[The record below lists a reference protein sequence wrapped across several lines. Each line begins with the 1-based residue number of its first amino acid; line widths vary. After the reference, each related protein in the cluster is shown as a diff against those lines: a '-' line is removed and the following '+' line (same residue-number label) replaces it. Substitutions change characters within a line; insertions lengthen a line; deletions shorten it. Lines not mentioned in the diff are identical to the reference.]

1 MREPRIACEEGSFKL
16 TCPTNLL
23 SSRCMQQSSLNIVV
37 VEDEAIIADHLMLT
51 LQSLGFRPWGPA
63 MNLQEAKGYVDRGP
77 VDLVLIDIHLQEKHD
92 GIELGRYLKNQNK
105 IPHVYVTAN
114 ADSGTVELAKKTTPM
129 GFIVKPFQASNL
141 YSSIEVAMANW
152 ELMHPAMPDEHL
164 EVMDDDISYNHELR
178 VLFVTV
184 SGQPVRLFS
193 YEITH
198 VRSAH
203 VYVEFHMAN
212 SDVHIVRTSMNKVE
226 ETLPPDRFIR
236 VHRSHLINVSYAEHF
251 DGIQLTIHGKKIP
264 VSKTNKKKLT
274 DRFPSLRDKM

>member
-1 MREPRIACEEGSFKL
+1 MRRD
-16 TCPTNLL
+16 
-23 SSRCMQQSSLNIVV
+23 SLNIVV
-37 VEDEAIIADHLMLT
+37 VEDEAIIADHLMMT

-129 GFIVKPFQASNL
+129 GFIVKPFQASNV

-152 ELMHPAMPDEHL
+152 ELMHPAVRGEYF
-164 EVMDDDISYNHELR
+164 EVMDDDINYNHELR
-178 VLFVTV
+178 ALFVTV
-184 SGQPVRLFS
+184 SGHPVQLFS
-193 YEITH
+193 FEITH
-198 VRSAH
+198 VKSAH

-226 ETLPPDRFIR
+226 DTLPPERFVR
-236 VHRSHLINVSYAEHF
+236 VHRSYLINVSYAELF
-251 DGIQLTIHGKKIP
+251 VGNQLTIHGKKIP
-264 VSKTNKKKLT
+264 VSKSNKKKLLN
-274 DRFPSLRDKM
+274 RFPSLRDKL